1 MGGKNNGGRSF
12 CPSSAFPFFSVATD
26 GKHKKRHHEEVLF
39 LIGLLKKQGM
49 QDYNL
54 HHIDDVGLNKL
65 IPLKI
70 GKKIYDFSYVSR
82 DGEIFLIE
90 VMRIQP
96 ITGKPAPEKQE
107 KKEV

>member
-1 MGGKNNGGRSF
+1 MR
-12 CPSSAFPFFSVATD
+12 
-26 GKHKKRHHEEVLF
+26 
-39 LIGLLKKQGM
+39 
-49 QDYNL
+49 DYNL

-82 DGEIFLIE
+82 DGEMFLIE

-96 ITGKPAPEKQE
+96 KTDKPAPKIQ
-107 KKEV
+107 KRKVK